1 MNKTTDISD
10 TVLKIALAAVFAAL
24 VCIATIIFVIPIPA
38 THGYFNLGETV
49 IYAATLLFGPFV
61 GGFAGGVGAGLAD
74 VINGYSQFAP
84 ANFIIKSLEGLI
96 VGFLNRKMMR
106 MSKNSSVAAV
116 VAIVIGGLE
125 MVAGYFIYEVG
136 VLNYVSYDALGEVP
150 FNIVQM
156 VVGLVVAVPVV
167 RIVLRV
173 FPQLKN

>member
-74 VINGYSQFAP
+74 IISGYSQFAP
-84 ANFIIKSLEGLI
+84 GTFVIKSLEGLI
-96 VGFLNRKMMR
+96 VGFLNRKMMHVTKKP
-106 MSKNSSVAAV
+106 SIAAV
-116 VAIVIGGLE
+116 VAIVVGGLE

-136 VLNYVSYDALGEVP
+136 VLNYVSFDALGEVP